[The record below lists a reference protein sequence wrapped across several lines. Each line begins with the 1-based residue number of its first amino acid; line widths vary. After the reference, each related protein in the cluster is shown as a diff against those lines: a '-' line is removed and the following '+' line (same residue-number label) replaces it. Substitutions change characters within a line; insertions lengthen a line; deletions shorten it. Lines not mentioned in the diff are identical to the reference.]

1 MSSWNNLKD
10 AGRMLPA
17 WFTPFL
23 LAGATIGLYVIA
35 RYVTAEKPAELVG
48 SATLSAIVL
57 SLLIGFAFMVSA
69 IAKAKAGNVVAAI
82 GEGFQRG
89 LTFVWVT
96 TAVCL
101 SVYVC
106 ATPVYRLV
114 TENTFYTITAIGVLG
129 LLAIGYWASGLKPKA
144 DPTTNDLGIASTT
157 ALALPANFTPT
168 IEQRPAFQVT
178 MADQNRLMVHQAAR
192 IIAYKGSNCLIA
204 DSFSAHLDI
213 NARTAKIFSDLNL
226 LSTADMIYW
235 RLHMLLIGSAAEQLI
250 LKSSSEA
257 AMDDL
262 QNFDDLA
269 LRYLQM
275 TNKGNFF
282 KPASDQEALMK
293 ANRLNILRNNIGQ
306 RCHAAVA
313 QNEKLVVELVK
324 LMRGRPTLLHMDL
337 KHILDRVQMP
347 EDFPAAEFDSNEAM
361 ENVLLQL
368 THDEPEDIVCL
379 DKESDISE
387 GSFTEQQHPSNVH
400 TLNPGAGQQS
410 SRA

>member
-35 RYVTAEKPAELVG
+35 RYITTEQPDELVG

-57 SLLIGFAFMVSA
+57 SLLIGFAFMVIA

-101 SVYVC
+101 CVYVC
-106 ATPVYRLV
+106 ATPLYRLL
-114 TENTFYTITAIGVLG
+114 TENPFYTFTAIGVIG
-129 LLAIGYWASGLKPKA
+129 LLGVGYWASGMKPKA
-144 DPTTNDLGIASTT
+144 AAENQDLGAVPGT
-157 ALALPANFTPT
+157 ALALPVNFTPT

-178 MADQNRLMVHQAAR
+178 MADQSRLMIHQAAR
-192 IIAYKGSNCLIA
+192 IIAYKGSNCLIT

-235 RLHMLLIGSAAEQLI
+235 RMHMLLIGSAAEQII
-250 LKSSSEA
+250 LKTASDA

-269 LRYLQM
+269 LRYLQL

-282 KPASDQEALMK
+282 KPVSDQEALMK
-293 ANRLNILRNNIGQ
+293 ANRLNILRSNVGQ

-313 QNEKLVVELVK
+313 QNEKLIIELVK

-347 EDFPAAEFDSNEAM
+347 EDFPAAEFDSDEAM
-361 ENVLLQL
+361 ERVLLQISY
-368 THDEPEDIVCL
+368 DGPEDIAGTT
-379 DKESDISE
+379 EQSDISE
-387 GSFTEQQHPSNVH
+387 GDFTVNQSNVH
-400 TLNPGAGQQS
+400 TLHSTPGPQAF
-410 SRA
+410 RA

>member
-35 RYVTAEKPAELVG
+35 RYITTEQPDELVG

-57 SLLIGFAFMVSA
+57 SLLIGFAFMVIA

-101 SVYVC
+101 CVYVC
-106 ATPVYRLV
+106 ATPLYRLL
-114 TENTFYTITAIGVLG
+114 TENPFYTFTAIGVIG
-129 LLAIGYWASGLKPKA
+129 LLGVGYWASGMKPKA
-144 DPTTNDLGIASTT
+144 AAEKQDLVAVPGT
-157 ALALPANFTPT
+157 ALALPVNFTPT

-178 MADQNRLMVHQAAR
+178 MADQSRLMIHQAAR
-192 IIAYKGSNCLIA
+192 IIAYKGSNCLIT

-235 RLHMLLIGSAAEQLI
+235 RMHMLLIGSAAEQII
-250 LKSSSEA
+250 LKTASDA

-269 LRYLQM
+269 LRYLQL

-282 KPASDQEALMK
+282 KPVSDQEALMK
-293 ANRLNILRNNIGQ
+293 ANRLNILRSNVGQ

-313 QNEKLVVELVK
+313 QNEKLIIELVK

-347 EDFPAAEFDSNEAM
+347 EDFPAAEFDSDEAM
-361 ENVLLQL
+361 ERVLLQISY
-368 THDEPEDIVCL
+368 DGPEDIAGTT
-379 DKESDISE
+379 EQSDISD
-387 GSFTEQQHPSNVH
+387 GDFTVNQSNVH
-400 TLNPGAGQQS
+400 TLHSTIGPQAF
-410 SRA
+410 RA

>member
-17 WFTPFL
+17 WFTPFI

-35 RYVTAEKPAELVG
+35 RYITTEQPDELVG

-57 SLLIGFAFMVSA
+57 SLLIGFAFMVIA

-101 SVYVC
+101 CVYVC
-106 ATPVYRLV
+106 ATPLYRLL
-114 TENTFYTITAIGVLG
+114 TENPFYTFTAIGVIG
-129 LLAIGYWASGLKPKA
+129 LLGVGYWASGMKPKA
-144 DPTTNDLGIASTT
+144 AAENQDLGAVPGT
-157 ALALPANFTPT
+157 ALALPVNFTPT
-168 IEQRPAFQVT
+168 FEQRPAFQVT
-178 MADQNRLMVHQAAR
+178 MADQSRLMIHQAAR
-192 IIAYKGSNCLIA
+192 IIAYKGSNCLIT

-235 RLHMLLIGSAAEQLI
+235 RMHMLLIGSAAEQII
-250 LKSSSEA
+250 LKTASDA

-269 LRYLQM
+269 LRYLQL

-282 KPASDQEALMK
+282 KPVSDQEALMK
-293 ANRLNILRNNIGQ
+293 ANRLNILRSNVGQ

-313 QNEKLVVELVK
+313 QNEKLIIELVK

-347 EDFPAAEFDSNEAM
+347 EDFPAAEFDSDEAM
-361 ENVLLQL
+361 ERVLLQISY
-368 THDEPEDIVCL
+368 DGPEDIAGTT
-379 DKESDISE
+379 EQSDISD
-387 GSFTEQQHPSNVH
+387 GDFTVNQSNVH
-400 TLNPGAGQQS
+400 TLHSTTGPQAF
-410 SRA
+410 RA

>member
-35 RYVTAEKPAELVG
+35 RYITTEQPDELVG

-57 SLLIGFAFMVSA
+57 SLLIGFAFMVIA

-101 SVYVC
+101 CVYVC
-106 ATPVYRLV
+106 ATPLYRLL
-114 TENTFYTITAIGVLG
+114 TENPFYTFTAIGVIG
-129 LLAIGYWASGLKPKA
+129 LLGVGYWASGMKPKA
-144 DPTTNDLGIASTT
+144 AAENQDLGAVPGT
-157 ALALPANFTPT
+157 ALALPVNFTPT

-178 MADQNRLMVHQAAR
+178 MADQSRLMIHQAAR
-192 IIAYKGSNCLIA
+192 IIAYKGSNCLIT

-235 RLHMLLIGSAAEQLI
+235 RMHMLLIGSAAEQII
-250 LKSSSEA
+250 LKTASDA

-269 LRYLQM
+269 LRYLQL

-282 KPASDQEALMK
+282 KPVSDQEALMK
-293 ANRLNILRNNIGQ
+293 ANRLNILRSNVGQ

-313 QNEKLVVELVK
+313 QNEKLIIELVK

-347 EDFPAAEFDSNEAM
+347 EDFPAAEFDSDEAM
-361 ENVLLQL
+361 ERVLLQISY
-368 THDEPEDIVCL
+368 DGPEDIAGTT
-379 DKESDISE
+379 EQSDISD
-387 GSFTEQQHPSNVH
+387 GDFTVNQSNVH
-400 TLNPGAGQQS
+400 TLHSTTGPQAF
-410 SRA
+410 RA

>member
-17 WFTPFL
+17 WFTPFI

-35 RYVTAEKPAELVG
+35 RYITTEQPDELVG

-57 SLLIGFAFMVSA
+57 SLLIGFAFMVIA

-101 SVYVC
+101 CVYVC
-106 ATPVYRLV
+106 ATPLYRLL
-114 TENTFYTITAIGVLG
+114 TENPFYTFTAIGVIG
-129 LLAIGYWASGLKPKA
+129 LLGVGYWASGMKPKA
-144 DPTTNDLGIASTT
+144 AAENQDLGAVPGT
-157 ALALPANFTPT
+157 ALALPVNFTPT

-178 MADQNRLMVHQAAR
+178 MADQSRLMIHQAAR
-192 IIAYKGSNCLIA
+192 IIAYKGSNCLIT

-235 RLHMLLIGSAAEQLI
+235 RMHMLLIGSAAEQII
-250 LKSSSEA
+250 LKTASDA

-269 LRYLQM
+269 LRYLQL

-282 KPASDQEALMK
+282 KPVSDQEALMK
-293 ANRLNILRNNIGQ
+293 ANRLNILRSNVGQ

-313 QNEKLVVELVK
+313 QNEKLIIELVK

-347 EDFPAAEFDSNEAM
+347 EDFPAAEFDSDEAM
-361 ENVLLQL
+361 ERVLLQISY
-368 THDEPEDIVCL
+368 DGPEDISGTT
-379 DKESDISE
+379 EQSDISD
-387 GSFTEQQHPSNVH
+387 GDFTVNQSNVH
-400 TLNPGAGQQS
+400 TLHSTTGPQAF
-410 SRA
+410 RA

>member
-35 RYVTAEKPAELVG
+35 RYITTEQPDELVG

-57 SLLIGFAFMVSA
+57 SLLIGFAFMVIA

-101 SVYVC
+101 CVYVC
-106 ATPVYRLV
+106 ATPLYRLL
-114 TENTFYTITAIGVLG
+114 TENPFYTFTAIGVIG
-129 LLAIGYWASGLKPKA
+129 LLGVGYWASGMKPKA
-144 DPTTNDLGIASTT
+144 AAENQELSAVPGT
-157 ALALPANFTPT
+157 ALALPVNFTPT

-178 MADQNRLMVHQAAR
+178 MADQSRLMIHQAAR
-192 IIAYKGSNCLIA
+192 IIAYKGSNCLIT

-235 RLHMLLIGSAAEQLI
+235 RMHMLLIGSAAEQII
-250 LKSSSEA
+250 LKTASDA

-269 LRYLQM
+269 LRYLQL

-282 KPASDQEALMK
+282 KPVSDQEALMK
-293 ANRLNILRNNIGQ
+293 ANRLNILRSNVGQ

-313 QNEKLVVELVK
+313 QNEKLIIELVK

-347 EDFPAAEFDSNEAM
+347 EDFPAAEFDSDEAM
-361 ENVLLQL
+361 ERVLLQISY
-368 THDEPEDIVCL
+368 DGPEDIAGTT
-379 DKESDISE
+379 EQSDISE
-387 GSFTEQQHPSNVH
+387 GDFTVNQSNVH
-400 TLNPGAGQQS
+400 TLHSTTGPQAF
-410 SRA
+410 RA

>member
-17 WFTPFL
+17 WFTPFI

-35 RYVTAEKPAELVG
+35 RYITTEQPDELVG

-57 SLLIGFAFMVSA
+57 SLLIGFAFMVIA

-101 SVYVC
+101 CVYVC
-106 ATPVYRLV
+106 ATPLYRLL
-114 TENTFYTITAIGVLG
+114 TENPFYTFTAIGVIG
-129 LLAIGYWASGLKPKA
+129 LLGVGYWASGMKPKA
-144 DPTTNDLGIASTT
+144 AAENQDLGAVPGT
-157 ALALPANFTPT
+157 ALALPVNFTPT

-178 MADQNRLMVHQAAR
+178 MADQSRLMIHQAAR
-192 IIAYKGSNCLIA
+192 IIAYKGSNCLIT

-235 RLHMLLIGSAAEQLI
+235 RMHMLLIGSAAEQII
-250 LKSSSEA
+250 LKTASDA

-269 LRYLQM
+269 LRYLQL

-282 KPASDQEALMK
+282 KPVSDQEALMK
-293 ANRLNILRNNIGQ
+293 ANRLNILRSNVGQ

-313 QNEKLVVELVK
+313 QNEKLIIELVK

-347 EDFPAAEFDSNEAM
+347 EDFPAAEFDSDEAM
-361 ENVLLQL
+361 ERVLLQISY
-368 THDEPEDIVCL
+368 DGPENIAGTT
-379 DKESDISE
+379 EQSDISE
-387 GSFTEQQHPSNVH
+387 GDFTVNQSNVH
-400 TLNPGAGQQS
+400 TLHSTPGPQAF
-410 SRA
+410 RA

>member
-17 WFTPFL
+17 WFTPFI

-35 RYVTAEKPAELVG
+35 RYITTEQPDELVG

-57 SLLIGFAFMVSA
+57 SLLIGFAFMVIA

-101 SVYVC
+101 CVYVC
-106 ATPVYRLV
+106 ATPLYRLL
-114 TENTFYTITAIGVLG
+114 TENPFYTFTAIGVIG
-129 LLAIGYWASGLKPKA
+129 LLGVGYWASGMKPKA
-144 DPTTNDLGIASTT
+144 AAEKQDLVAVPGT
-157 ALALPANFTPT
+157 ALALPVNFTPT

-178 MADQNRLMVHQAAR
+178 MADQSRLMIHQAAR
-192 IIAYKGSNCLIA
+192 IIAYKGSNCLIT

-235 RLHMLLIGSAAEQLI
+235 RMHMLLIGSAAEQII
-250 LKSSSEA
+250 LKTASDA

-269 LRYLQM
+269 LRYLQL

-282 KPASDQEALMK
+282 KPVSDQEALMK
-293 ANRLNILRNNIGQ
+293 ANRLNILRSNVGQ

-313 QNEKLVVELVK
+313 QNEKLIIELVK

-347 EDFPAAEFDSNEAM
+347 EDFPAAEFDSDEAM
-361 ENVLLQL
+361 ERVLLQISY
-368 THDEPEDIVCL
+368 DGPEDIAGTT
-379 DKESDISE
+379 EQSDISD
-387 GSFTEQQHPSNVH
+387 GDFTVNQSNVH
-400 TLNPGAGQQS
+400 TLHSTIGPQAF
-410 SRA
+410 RA

>member
-35 RYVTAEKPAELVG
+35 RYITTEQPDELVG

-57 SLLIGFAFMVSA
+57 SLLIGFAFMVIA

-101 SVYVC
+101 CVYVC
-106 ATPVYRLV
+106 ATPLYRLL
-114 TENTFYTITAIGVLG
+114 TDNPFYTFTAIGVIG
-129 LLAIGYWASGLKPKA
+129 LLGVGYWASGMKPKA
-144 DPTTNDLGIASTT
+144 AAENQDLGAVPGT
-157 ALALPANFTPT
+157 ALALPVNFTPT

-178 MADQNRLMVHQAAR
+178 MADQSRLMIHQAAR
-192 IIAYKGSNCLIA
+192 IIAYKGSNCLIT

-235 RLHMLLIGSAAEQLI
+235 RMHMLLIGSAAEQII
-250 LKSSSEA
+250 LKTASDA

-269 LRYLQM
+269 LRYLQL

-282 KPASDQEALMK
+282 KPVSDQEALMK
-293 ANRLNILRNNIGQ
+293 ANRLNILRSNVGQ

-313 QNEKLVVELVK
+313 QNEKLIIELVK
-324 LMRGRPTLLHMDL
+324 LMRARPTLLHMDL

-347 EDFPAAEFDSNEAM
+347 EDFPAAEFDSDEAM
-361 ENVLLQL
+361 ERVLLQISY
-368 THDEPEDIVCL
+368 DGPEDIAGTT
-379 DKESDISE
+379 EQSDISD
-387 GSFTEQQHPSNVH
+387 GDFTVNQSNVH
-400 TLNPGAGQQS
+400 TLHSTTGPQAF
-410 SRA
+410 RA

>member
-35 RYVTAEKPAELVG
+35 RYITTEQPDELVG

-57 SLLIGFAFMVSA
+57 SLLIGFAFMVIA

-101 SVYVC
+101 CVYVC
-106 ATPVYRLV
+106 ATPLYRLL
-114 TENTFYTITAIGVLG
+114 TDNPFYTFTAIGVIG
-129 LLAIGYWASGLKPKA
+129 LLGVGYWASGMKPKA
-144 DPTTNDLGIASTT
+144 AAENQDLGAVPGT
-157 ALALPANFTPT
+157 ALALPVNFTPT

-178 MADQNRLMVHQAAR
+178 MADQSRLMIHQAAR
-192 IIAYKGSNCLIA
+192 IIAYKGSNCLIT

-235 RLHMLLIGSAAEQLI
+235 RMHMLLIGSAAEQII
-250 LKSSSEA
+250 LKTASDA

-269 LRYLQM
+269 LRYLQL

-282 KPASDQEALMK
+282 KPVSDQEALMK
-293 ANRLNILRNNIGQ
+293 ANRLNILRSNVGQ

-313 QNEKLVVELVK
+313 QNEKLIIELVK

-347 EDFPAAEFDSNEAM
+347 EDFPAAEFDSDEAM
-361 ENVLLQL
+361 ERVLLQISY
-368 THDEPEDIVCL
+368 DGPEDIAGTT
-379 DKESDISE
+379 EQSDISD
-387 GSFTEQQHPSNVH
+387 GDFTVNQSNVH
-400 TLNPGAGQQS
+400 TLHSTTGPQAF
-410 SRA
+410 RA